1 MPLNSYRDL
10 KVWQKSMDLT
20 FMVYK
25 LVKFLPREE
34 LYALSDQMRRAV
46 VSIPSNIA
54 EGRQRGTVNEYKHY
68 LYVAKGSLSEL
79 ETQLMICEG
88 LGYLGKEQIEPAM
101 SLCAEISRMLT
112 TLIQNLPIGGSKQ
125 VINNRLSGNNS

>member
-1 MPLNSYRDL
+1 ME
-10 KVWQKSMDLT
+10 LT

-54 EGRQRGTVNEYKHY
+54 EGRQRGTVNEYKHF

-88 LGYLGKEQIEPAM
+88 LGYLGNEQTEPAM

-112 TLIQNLPIGGSKQ
+112 TLIQNLPVGGNKQ